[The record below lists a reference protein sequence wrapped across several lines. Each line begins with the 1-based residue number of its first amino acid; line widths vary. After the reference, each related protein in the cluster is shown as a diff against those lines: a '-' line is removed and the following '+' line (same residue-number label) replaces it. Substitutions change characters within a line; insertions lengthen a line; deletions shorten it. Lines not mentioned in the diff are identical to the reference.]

1 MHRYLARSYY
11 GTPYMGTDGR
21 WNGANSLSGRGHTV
35 TKAGPDGGADVLCLR
50 IDHRVGPLHREI
62 AWLGGTQGGLNC
74 LTHAPRCLPTPNK
87 RRMGGGDD

>member
-1 MHRYLARSYY
+1 MLWHTHIVTHSTGEQTAGETVRTARSVR
-11 GTPYMGTDGR
+11 GNTDTRAGP
-21 WNGANSLSGRGHTV
+21 NGAIGRITYRLD
-35 TKAGPDGGADVLCLR
+35 P
-50 IDHRVGPLHREI
+50 RVGPLHRET